1 MGIGARGLRSKGLDE
16 VAHLEFDYV
25 ITLCDIAREE
35 CPPLP
40 GSPEYMHWSLP
51 DPAAVTGSLEKR
63 RAAFRSTVSELTE
76 RIGQLAQLVAARGP
90 ARKSS
95 VGGRPR

>member
-1 MGIGARGLRSKGLDE
+1 MGIGSKGLRSKGLDE

-40 GSPEYMHWSLP
+40 GSLEYMHWSLP
-51 DPAAVTGSLEKR
+51 DPAAVMGTLEKQ
-63 RAAFRSTVSELTE
+63 RAAFRSTVRELME
-76 RIGQLAQLVAARGP
+76 RSGQLVQLVTASRP
-90 ARKSS
+90 AKKSP
-95 VGGRPR
+95 VGGRHR